1 MIKKLLSV
9 VFFILV
15 MLPINV
21 LAQNGSISGKVT
33 DASND
38 EELVGATVYIPELER
53 GTSTNIDG
61 EYHIENLPSGTY
73 ELSVT
78 YVGYGS
84 YNVNV
89 SVANVN
95 LVQNIQLTSD
105 FADLDELVVVGFGT
119 QIKQDLT
126 GNIARISGESIEG
139 VRVPSFESA
148 IQGRAAGVHIASGS
162 GKLGQGIKMRIRG
175 SASVT
180 AGNEPLYVIDG
191 MPVTSQSQSG
201 TNSITNPLADLNFND
216 VTSIDILKDA
226 SAAAI
231 YGSRASNGVVL
242 ITTKRGEEGR
252 TEFSYNTQAGFSTP
266 TRTMDWL
273 NAEQYTK
280 LILEAA
286 DNTDEIIG
294 GTGQRDYVESRFDAL
309 SNGTDWRN
317 HEVDADWAGAAFK
330 DAMTLYHEFSASGG
344 NESTQF
350 YASGSFDDQEGIVIG
365 NDFQRLSTRL
375 NLDHT
380 ATERISLGLN
390 FNLARSE
397 LTRVSD
403 DNGFATPLQLVA
415 QMPISPITDPA
426 TGELNDNTLYYN
438 GLLHDEHADFT
449 QTAFRNFG
457 NAYANINLTDNLAF
471 RSEIGAD
478 LLNQNEDER
487 YGLGTAGGMSGFN
500 NGLGASRWVQVVNY
514 TTNNFAT
521 YNQVF
526 QNVHDF
532 EMIGGTSFQYST
544 RNTAYVEGENFPVD
558 DLRTI
563 ASAAEI
569 SDGNTTGSDFAFLSY
584 FSRANYKFQDKY
596 LLSAS
601 GRVDGSSRFGADER
615 YGFFPAASAG
625 WILSE
630 EEFLRNND
638 ILSFLKLRASFGLT
652 GNAEINNFGSRGLFG
667 VTSYAGSPA
676 INPSQ
681 VANPGLKWERT
692 AQVDVGMDFGFFGD
706 RINGELDFYM
716 KNTSDLLLNVN
727 VPGTSGFTTYLDNIG
742 DMENKGVELAINTN
756 NLVGELMWSTNFN
769 ISANRN
775 EVTNLNDQVITGQ
788 FENRAVEGEA
798 IGVFYLR
805 EYAGVDPDNGDA
817 LYYLNEMDDDGN
829 ITSGDETTN
838 DINAASRVVA
848 GSPHPELIGGLS
860 NNFSYKGFDLNLL
873 FQFVYGNDVYRAAGR
888 FQSSNGSFLDNQT
901 VDQLDR
907 WQGPGDVTDVPQAR
921 YRMGNG
927 AGDSSRYLT
936 DGSYLRLKHINFGY
950 TLPAGLTNAISLQRA
965 RVFVSGVNLLTFT
978 NYEGHDPEVAT
989 DFATGNL
996 DLGNDYF
1003 TAPQARTLTL
1013 GVNIDF

>member
-1 MIKKLLSV
+1 MKNSLLLT
-9 VFFILV
+9 FLMFMWILPGNA
-15 MLPINV
+15 M
-21 LAQNGSISGKVT
+21 AQQGSISGQIT
-33 DASND
+33 DASNG
-38 EELVGATVYIPELER
+38 ETLAGASVFIPQLNR
-53 GTSTNIDG
+53 GAATNTDG
-61 EYHIENLPSGTY
+61 EYNIQNVPSGTF
-73 ELSVT
+73 ELRVT
-78 YVGYGS
+78 YVGYETATI
-84 YNVNV
+84 
-89 SVANVN
+89 SVAVTTTN
-95 LVQNIQLTSD
+95 LVQDFQLISD

-126 GNIARISGESIEG
+126 GNIARVSGETIEG
-139 VRVPSFESA
+139 ITVPSFESA
-148 IQGRAAGVHIASGS
+148 LQGRAAGVHIESGS
-162 GKLGQGIKMRIRG
+162 GKLGQGIKMNIRG

-201 TNSITNPLADLNFND
+201 TNSLTNPLADLNFND
-216 VTSIDILKDA
+216 VETIDILKDA

-252 TEFSYNTQAGFSTP
+252 TNFSYNTKVGYSTP

-273 NAEQYTK
+273 NSEQYTE
-280 LILEAA
+280 LILESA
-286 DNTDEIIG
+286 DNVG
-294 GTGQRDYVESRFDAL
+294 LRDYVEGIFDDYSL
-309 SNGTDWRN
+309 GTNWRE

-330 DAMTLYHEFSASGG
+330 DAMTLSHEFSASGG

-350 YASGSFDDQEGIVIG
+350 YASGSYDDQEGIVIG

-380 ATERISLGLN
+380 ATDRISLGLN

-397 LTRVSD
+397 LTRVTD

-415 QMPISPITDPA
+415 QLPISPIIDPN
-426 TGELNDNTLYYN
+426 TGELNENTEYYN
-438 GLLHDEHADFT
+438 GLLHEEHSDFT
-449 QTAFRNFG
+449 QTTFRNFG
-457 NAYANINLTDNLAF
+457 NAYANINLTDNLSF
-471 RSEIGAD
+471 RSEVGAD
-478 LLNQNEDER
+478 LMNLNEDER
-487 YGLGTAGGMSGFN
+487 YGLGTARSMSGFN

-521 YNQVF
+521 YNQTF
-526 QNVHDF
+526 QDVHDL
-532 EMIGGTSFQYST
+532 EVIGGASFQYST
-544 RNTAYVEGENFPVD
+544 SKTAYVEGENFPVD

-569 SDGNTTGSDFAFLSY
+569 SGGNTTGSDYAFLSY
-584 FSRANYKFQDKY
+584 FSRANYKFQNKY
-596 LLSAS
+596 LLSLS

-630 EEFLRNND
+630 EEFLNNTD
-638 ILSFLKLRASFGLT
+638 FLSFLKLRASYGLT
-652 GNAEINNFGSRGLFG
+652 GNAEIDNFGSRGLFG

-692 AQVDVGMDFGFFGD
+692 AQFDVGLDFGFFSD

-727 VPGTSGFTTYLDNIG
+727 VPGTSGFTTYLDNVG
-742 DMENKGVELAINTN
+742 EMKNKGVELAINSRNYTGN
-756 NLVGELMWSTNFN
+756 FMWSTNFN

-775 EVTNLNDQVITGQ
+775 EVTSLDGQVVTGN

-798 IGVFYLR
+798 IGIFFLR

-817 LYYLNEMDDDGN
+817 LYYLNEMDDNGN
-829 ITSGDETTN
+829 IISGDETTN
-838 DINAASRVVA
+838 VHNDASRVVA
-848 GSPHPELIGGLS
+848 GSPHPEFIGGLS
-860 NNFSYKGFDLNLL
+860 NNFTYKGFDLDVM
-873 FQFVYGNDVYRAAGR
+873 FQFVYGNDVYRPAGA
-888 FQSSNGSFLDNQT
+888 FQSANGRYLDNQT

-907 WQGPGDVTDVPQAR
+907 WQEPGDETDIPQAR
-921 YRMGNG
+921 LFGSNG
-927 AGDSSRYLT
+927 AHASTRYLT

-950 TLPAGLTNAISLQRA
+950 TIPSGLTNAISLQRA

-978 NYEGHDPEVAT
+978 DYEGHDPEVST
-989 DFATGNL
+989 DYVTGNL
-996 DLGNDYF
+996 DLGNEYY

-1013 GVNIDF
+1013 GINVDF